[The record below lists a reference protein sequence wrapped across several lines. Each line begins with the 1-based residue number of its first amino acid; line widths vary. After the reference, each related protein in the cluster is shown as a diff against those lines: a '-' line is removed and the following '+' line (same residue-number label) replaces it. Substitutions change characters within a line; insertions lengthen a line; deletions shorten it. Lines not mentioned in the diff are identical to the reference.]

1 MVPDRIDTTI
11 LNGWISDLENLP
23 SQLKNAVAKLN
34 EAALQKPY
42 RPGGWTKKQVINHIA
57 DSHSNGFIRM
67 KLALTEDK
75 PIVKPYVQNLWAE
88 LEDGKNTPVEVSIS
102 IIEGVHYRW
111 VLLLK
116 SLSESELS
124 RTFIHPEYNLEYSIK
139 ASTGN
144 YAWHGKH
151 HLMHILQ

>member
-42 RPGGWTKKQVINHIA
+42 RSGGWTKKQVINHIA
-57 DSHSNGFIRM
+57 DSHCNGFMRT

-75 PIVKPYVQNLWAE
+75 PIIKPYTQNLWAE
-88 LEDGKNTPVEVSIS
+88 LEDGKNSPVEVSLS
-102 IIEGVHYRW
+102 IIEGVHHRW
-111 VLLLK
+111 VLLVK
-116 SLSESELS
+116 SLSESELN

-139 ASTGN
+139 ASAGN